1 MKKAAKKK
9 MRQLWDEFANPFM
22 AKLTVAD
29 TVLGEL
35 GDTAFILPQLNTDQ
49 LIEITHR
56 EFMETVAAVMRSL
69 RCHFMCSR
77 MQMVLHIMA
86 AQSTFKYLAESM
98 DYLYTA

>member
-1 MKKAAKKK
+1 M
-9 MRQLWDEFANPFM
+9 N
-22 AKLTVAD
+22 TVCGVDHYARKD
-29 TVLGEL
+29 SSKSSTP
-35 GDTAFILPQLNTDQ
+35 I
-49 LIEITHR
+49 I
-56 EFMETVAAVMRSL
+56 L